1 VANDNDA
8 VKQYTSTDS
17 DTHVKYAIYFAGGLF
32 TQHDISTN
40 VLIKESVWRLSNG
53 KFELVLP
60 QSKELRHLDRSDV
73 AAYLRNADLLQVVSA
88 DVLLARFDG
97 PDLDTGTVV
106 EFMVA
111 RMLGKPVVIL
121 RSDTRH
127 LSGNG
132 LDDPYNLMVKSWPRT
147 VEVHIDS
154 LMDYVRTLAKV
165 REALIESD
173 TPQAT
178 LDAELDMV
186 RIAIDDLALKVI
198 AALESVLNMKS
209 PYPAKY
215 QGVVYEA
222 MRYCP
227 GSSFDQLLSQPKL
240 EAIIK
245 KLRNHN
251 TL

>member
-8 VKQYTSTDS
+8 VKRYTSTDS
-17 DTHVKYAIYFAGGLF
+17 DTHLKYAIYFAGGLF
-32 TQHDISTN
+32 TQHDIAMN
-40 VLIKESVWRLSNG
+40 VFIKESVWRLSTG

-73 AAYLRNADLLQVVSA
+73 AAYLRNADLLQVVLA

-127 LSGNG
+127 LSGKG

-147 VEVHIDS
+147 VEVYIDS
-154 LMDYVRTLAKV
+154 LMDYVQTIAEV
-165 REALIESD
+165 REEMIESD

-178 LDAELDMV
+178 LDSELDIV
-186 RIAIDDLALKVI
+186 RNAIDDLALKVI
-198 AALESVLNMKS
+198 GALESVLNMKS

-215 QGVVYEA
+215 QRIVYEA

-227 GSSFDQLLSQPKL
+227 GSSFDQMLSEPKL